1 MAKIKLDKLKKELDN
16 KYKNPVL
23 GELKRLEEEK
33 QKVLDSFLGHSPS
46 KSAISDLEHTLESST
61 LQAAF
66 KTASDYTKYTNP
78 LLEDIRKK
86 DYQSLQEELK
96 KSFTPYIKTEAQRA
110 IEALGYTEKSLSEL
124 TRNVYPQADKY
135 GADISTELKNMGIN
149 NNLLM
154 SAKTLTESMKKIE
167 TDMFKDKMEQQNI
180 KRLEVP
186 RMIDT
191 IKIPENPMIKQN
203 TQIIELL
210 DIQNET
216 LVSVGQY
223 ISSQNEKLD
232 TQNKIVEV
240 EIKDNKKAA
249 KQAFWTAV
257 VSIVIAIA
265 ATTWAGWASYDIYS
279 KEDKSSN
286 IQHKELLKL
295 IKNSGELD
303 LIKEQTVILGKMFKA
318 IELKSSSSEKI
329 YKNSKKN
336 KVE

>member
-16 KYKNPVL
+16 KYKNSVI
-23 GELKRLEEEK
+23 GEIKRFEEER
-33 QKVLDSFLGHSPS
+33 QRVLDSFSGKITS
-46 KSAISDLEHTLESST
+46 KSAISDLQNTLKSST
-61 LQAAF
+61 LQTAF

-110 IEALGYTEKSLSEL
+110 IEALDYTKKSLSEL
-124 TRNVYPQADKY
+124 TKNVYPQADRY
-135 GADISTELKNMGIN
+135 GADISIELKNMGIN

-154 SAKTLTESMKKIE
+154 SAKALTESMKKIE

-186 RMIDT
+186 RMMES
-191 IKIPENPMIKQN
+191 IKFPENPMIKQN
-203 TQIIELL
+203 KQIIKLL

-232 TQNKIVEV
+232 TQNKIVEE
-240 EIKDNKKAA
+240 EIKDNKQAA

-257 VSIVIAIA
+257 VSIGIAIV
-265 ATTWAGWASYDIYS
+265 TTIWAGWASYDIYS

-286 IQHKELLKL
+286 IQHTELLKL
-295 IKNSGELD
+295 INYSGKSD
-303 LIKEQTVILGKMFKA
+303 LIKEQTVILNKMLKA
-318 IELKSSSSEKI
+318 IEI
-329 YKNSKKN
+329 KNSKIN